1 MLFFGF
7 THTSPQRALHKGMYE
22 HSFSLGDPVFTLWET
37 AFQEGKRCNILDGS
51 GEVQAGPLIEVIR
64 KLVFGYLSNLKEK
77 QIGEASQRIDFQ

>member
-1 MLFFGF
+1 MSIIFL
-7 THTSPQRALHKGMYE
+7 L
-22 HSFSLGDPVFTLWET
+22 DPVFTLWET